1 MRDADPMR
9 VVITG
14 ATGLVGRA
22 LVRRLAAPIVLT
34 RSPERAASSLPGVVA
49 RRWDPEAEPAPGEAL
64 AGADVVF
71 HLAGEPIAAGRWTA
85 ERRRRIR
92 DSRVIGTRRLVEGL
106 GALDRRPAV
115 LVSASAVGYYGDRGD
130 EVLDERAAPG
140 DGFLAEICAEWEAA
154 AAAAVELGIRVVC
167 ARIGMVLAPGGG
179 ALAAMLT
186 PFRLGLG
193 GRLGGGRQWMSWVHV
208 DDVAGLWLHAA
219 RTESL
224 RGPMN
229 AVGPAPVTNADF
241 TRALAGALHR
251 PALLPVP
258 SLALRTAFGDLAEVL
273 TASQRVLPVVA
284 QGSGYSFEHPTL
296 SGALAAALG
305 KGAVAASSKE

>member
-1 MRDADPMR
+1 MR

-34 RSPERAASSLPGVVA
+34 RSPERAAAALPGVVA
-49 RRWDPEAEPAPGEAL
+49 RRWDPEAEPAPAEAL
-64 AGADVVF
+64 AGADAVL

-167 ARIGMVLAPGGG
+167 VRIGVVLASGGG

-219 RTESL
+219 RTGSL

-258 SLALRTAFGDLAEVL
+258 SLALRAAFGDLAELL

-284 QGSGYSFEHPTL
+284 QGSGYAFEHPSL

-305 KGAVAASSKE
+305 RGAGAASSGERT

>member
-1 MRDADPMR
+1 MR

-22 LVRRLAAPIVLT
+22 LVRRLEAPVVLT
-34 RSPERAASSLPGVVA
+34 RSPERAAAALPGVDA
-49 RRWDPEAEPAPGEAL
+49 RRWDPEAEPAPASAL
-64 AGADVVF
+64 AGADAVF

-92 DSRVIGTRRLVEGL
+92 DSRVAGTRRLVEGL

-115 LVSASAVGYYGDRGD
+115 LVSASAVGFYGDRGD
-130 EVLDERAAPG
+130 EVLDEHAASG
-140 DGFLAEICAEWEAA
+140 DGFLAELCVEWEAA
-154 AAAAVELGIRVVC
+154 ALAAAELGIRVVC
-167 ARIGMVLAPGGG
+167 ARIGVVLAPGGG

-193 GRLGGGRQWMSWVHV
+193 GRLGGGRQWMSWVHL

-219 RTESL
+219 RTDTI

-241 TRALAGALHR
+241 TRALAGALRR

-258 SLALRTAFGDLAEVL
+258 SLALRAAFGDLAEVL

-284 QGSGYSFEHPTL
+284 QGSGYTFEHPSL
-296 SGALAAALG
+296 AGALAAVLG
-305 KGAVAASSKE
+305 RGSGAR